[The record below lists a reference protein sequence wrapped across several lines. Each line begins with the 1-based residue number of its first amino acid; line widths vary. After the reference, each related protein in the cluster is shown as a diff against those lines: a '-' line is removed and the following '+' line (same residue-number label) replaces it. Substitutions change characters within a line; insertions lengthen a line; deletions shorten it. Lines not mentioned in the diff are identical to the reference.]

1 MSFWR
6 SNVFKMRICVINI
19 FAAYKRRSMVLPNE
33 NGPLDCA
40 FILWCHIEDVVICQ
54 VLFNVYCWQKGVIS
68 SHGNSASSL
77 LQWRHNEH
85 DGVSNHQH
93 HDCFLNH
100 LFRRRTHKTLKLRIT
115 GLCARNSLVT
125 KEFPAQRASN
135 AENVSIWWR
144 HHAIA
149 RPFIWFIQN
158 FCRWYFPI
166 NLLLSKLLYFDSN
179 LNGTSPM
186 LTDSNIIIAI
196 SSYNKYILSER
207 CCRRNLEFHAN
218 FMNII
223 YDETWKYILVP
234 RDTLWI

>member
-19 FAAYKRRSMVLPNE
+19 FAAYKLRSMVLPNE

-54 VLFNVYCWQKGVIS
+54 VLFNAYCWQKGVIS

-100 LFRRRTHKTLKLRIT
+100 LFRRRTHKTIKLRIT

-135 AENVSIWWR
+135 AENVSILWR

-149 RPFIWFIQN
+149 CPFIWFIHHLHSTTGPAVLCPGRPPAYRSRDKMAASFFAGDIFQLIFFYQN
-158 FCRWYFPI
+158 CCILTQIWMERHLCLPI
-166 NLLLSKLLYFDSN
+166 Q
-179 LNGTSPM
+179 T
-186 LTDSNIIIAI
+186 
-196 SSYNKYILSER
+196 
-207 CCRRNLEFHAN
+207 
-218 FMNII
+218 
-223 YDETWKYILVP
+223 
-234 RDTLWI
+234 